1 MTTSGLL
8 AMSPAEKKERALRR
22 TILYSYCVTLGLT
35 ALVLAVAPCR
45 AIAQDKCLPVTDDV
59 KKRLSQYVQ
68 KKAKLPP
75 TLALNVVEVSPIA
88 DTCYRK
94 LRFEG
99 VGPKPIE
106 FELFL
111 SPDRRFLTRD
121 LSDSQL
127 DPGIEEE
134 KKAEQLRVGLTKAN
148 APSIGPTNAP
158 VSLVVFSD
166 FQCPFCRNAAT
177 ILRQVASSEGK
188 NVRITFRHLPLR
200 MHTWAHAAAEASA
213 CAQMQSGETFWKLHD
228 LIFENQGGFTVDNVS
243 GRILEYARTIPE
255 LDVPKFQACLA
266 NRTSSLMVSEDI
278 KFASANDIA
287 ATPTF
292 FVDGRRVQ
300 GIRTADQLITVIR
313 GRLAPPVKTARQ

>member
-1 MTTSGLL
+1 M
-8 AMSPAEKKERALRR
+8 RR
-22 TILYSYCVTLGLT
+22 TKLHSYSVTFGLT
-35 ALVLAVAPCR
+35 ALFLAVAPCR
-45 AIAQDKCLPVTDDV
+45 ALAQDKCLPVTDDV

-75 TLALNVVEVSPIA
+75 TLSLSVVEVSPIA

-94 LRFEG
+94 VRFEG
-99 VGPKPIE
+99 VGPKQPIE

-127 DPGIEEE
+127 DPAIEEE
-134 KKAEQLRVGLTKAN
+134 RKSERLRVGLTSAN

-177 ILRQVASSEGK
+177 ILRQVALSEGK
-188 NVRITFRHLPLR
+188 NVRISFRHLPLR
-200 MHTWAHAAAEASA
+200 MHTWARAAAEATA
-213 CAQMQSGETFWKLHD
+213 CAQMQSAETFWKLHD

-243 GRILEYARTIPE
+243 GRILEYARTIRE

-266 NRTSSLMVSEDI
+266 NRASSVMVSEDI
-278 KFASANDIA
+278 KFASANDIE

-300 GIRTADQLITVIR
+300 GIRTADQLIAVIR
-313 GRLAPPVKTARQ
+313 GRLATSVKTARQ